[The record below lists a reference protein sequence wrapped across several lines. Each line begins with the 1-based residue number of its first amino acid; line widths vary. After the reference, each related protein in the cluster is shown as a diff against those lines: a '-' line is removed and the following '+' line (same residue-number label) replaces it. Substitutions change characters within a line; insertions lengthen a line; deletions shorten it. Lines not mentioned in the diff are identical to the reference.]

1 MFADTNSKV
10 NCVFFLCQNVL
21 FFNKLSPILR
31 VFIIWCINNFY
42 ICGNWR
48 EVRVYGF
55 FKLLIGGLIPHAP
68 LLMCQKTTKNLDF
81 FRICFCDASLLLKS
95 YDL

>member
-1 MFADTNSKV
+1 MQELQIINEILSAKPNNQTLSS
-10 NCVFFLCQNVL
+10 
-21 FFNKLSPILR
+21 FNKYL
-31 VFIIWCINNFY
+31 NNFY